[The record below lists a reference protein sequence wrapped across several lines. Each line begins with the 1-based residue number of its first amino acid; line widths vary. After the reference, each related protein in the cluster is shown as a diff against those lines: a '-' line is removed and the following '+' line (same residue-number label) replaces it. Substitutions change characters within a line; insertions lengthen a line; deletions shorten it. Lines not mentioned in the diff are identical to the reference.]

1 MKGFR
6 NRFQLPVFGG
16 LSGVLLIFVFTG
28 AQTLPEPDVPDV
40 RCQTAKECFYRALDI
55 AESHSQDIETRLSHL
70 EEIQKHYPESEWGKR
85 AGLQLGHILLET
97 QPSQALPY
105 LQDAEKNFPL
115 LRDYIRVWI
124 AQALRDTDLSH
135 QAATIFESI
144 LEQEPQSIL
153 KKDIHFGGGFAWHEA
168 GQCHHAIHHL
178 QKALALDPD
187 SDDAPGA
194 LQVIAGCARVLDQH
208 QLAIDTLRKLWWR
221 YPLSPEAKTVHEDVT
236 KGHVIQGSWKPSLG
250 DYFRRAKVYY
260 DQAHF
265 ESAIADLKRFLKGRP
280 TSPSLEKGQFKL
292 AMAHV
297 RLKQYPQ
304 AQQLFLRLS
313 QGRSSYHGQA
323 TEWLARV
330 YLRQGQGAQLIG
342 LSQSRL
348 SGVKSSERSQIQ
360 WMCGI
365 WYEDQGEFPKA
376 VKAYQRAAD
385 LAGSS
390 RARFD
395 AMWRQGWLY
404 YQQEDFQK
412 AHQVFARILKQAKG
426 WRREA
431 QAQYWAGRSLAN
443 LGIHEKAQE
452 HYRRV
457 FQEFP
462 MTYYGQLAQTR
473 LVSRPID
480 SQGTG
485 QVFLQEPDMS
495 SSTRTLLEQ
504 DRHYQKAQELAI
516 LGLMEEATGE
526 LLRVSKTFRSTQ
538 GVLFKIA
545 VQLGEVKAYDQALL
559 IAKRH
564 FRDSVERQRVP
575 RTSALWSMA
584 YPNGYLPTIQHYA
597 DSQVDPYLIAGII
610 REESLYNPQA
620 LSPVGAIGLMQLM
633 PATAQRVAN
642 RIGLSSIEREDLF
655 SGEINI
661 QLGVQYVRQLLGE
674 NDGKVIRVIAAY
686 NAGSNAVKRWV
697 NKNGH
702 READEF
708 VELISY
714 KETRRYVK
722 RVLTSYHVYRDL
734 YSTRCSG
741 SSLDKG
747 C

>member
-28 AQTLPEPDVPDV
+28 AQPLPEPDIPDV
-40 RCQTAKECFYRALDI
+40 RCQTAKECFYHALDI
-55 AESHSQDIETRLSHL
+55 AESHSQDIATRLSPL
-70 EEIQKHYPESEWGKR
+70 EEIQRQNPASEWGKR
-85 AGLQLGHILLET
+85 AGLRLGHILLET
-97 QPSQALPY
+97 HPSQALPY
-105 LQDAEKNFPL
+105 LQDAEENFPL
-115 LRDYIRVWI
+115 LRDYILVWI
-124 AQALRDTDLSH
+124 AQALRDADSSQ
-135 QAATIFESI
+135 QAAATFESI

-153 KKDIHFGGGFAWHEA
+153 KKDIHFGGGFAWYET

-178 QKALALDPD
+178 QKALKLDPD

-194 LQVIAGCARVLDQH
+194 LQVIADCARGLDQH
-208 QLAIDTLRKLWWR
+208 QLAIDTLRRLWWR
-221 YPLSPEAKTVHEDVT
+221 YPLSPEAKTVQDDV
-236 KGHVIQGSWKPSLG
+236 KRRKLIEGSWKPSLG
-250 DYFRRAKVYY
+250 DYFRRAKTYY

-265 ESAIADLKRFLKGRP
+265 ETAIADLKRFLKGRP
-280 TSPSLEKGQFKL
+280 ASPSLEKGQFKL

-304 AQQLFLRLS
+304 AQQLFHGLS
-313 QGRSSYHGQA
+313 KGRSSYRGQA

-365 WYEDQGEFPKA
+365 WYEDQGKFPQA
-376 VKAYQRAAD
+376 VQAYQRAAD

-395 AMWRQGWLY
+395 VMWRQGWLY
-404 YQQEDFQK
+404 YQREDFQK
-412 AHQVFARILKQAKG
+412 AHQVFARMLKQAKG
-426 WRREA
+426 WRGEA

-443 LGIHEKAQE
+443 VGLHKKAQE

-473 LVSRPID
+473 LVSRPVD

-485 QVFLQEPDMS
+485 QVLLQEPDMS
-495 SSTRTLLEQ
+495 SSTRALLEQ
-504 DRHYQKAQELAI
+504 DRHYQKAKELAI

-526 LLRVSKTFRSTQ
+526 LLHVSQTFRSTQ
-538 GVLFKIA
+538 SVLFDIA
-545 VQLGEVKAYDQALL
+545 IQLGDVKAYDQALL

-564 FRDSVERQRVP
+564 FRDSIERQHVP

-597 DSQVDPYLIAGII
+597 DSQVDPFLIAGII
-610 REESLYNPQA
+610 REESLYNSHA
-620 LSPVGAIGLMQLM
+620 LSPVGAMGLMQLM
-633 PATAQRVAN
+633 PATAQRIAN
-642 RIGLSSIEREDLF
+642 RIGLPSIEREDLF
-655 SGEINI
+655 SGEFNI
-661 QLGVQYVRQLLGE
+661 QLGVQYVRQLLRE
-674 NDGKVIRVIAAY
+674 NDGIVIRVIAAY
-686 NAGSNAVKRWV
+686 NAGPNAVKRWV

-741 SSLDKG
+741 PSLDMG

>member
-1 MKGFR
+1 MKRLG
-6 NRFQLPVFGG
+6 NRFQPTAFGG

-28 AQTLPEPDVPDV
+28 AQPLPEPDVPLV
-40 RCQTAKECFYRALDI
+40 RCQTAKECFYHALEG
-55 AESHSQDIETRLSHL
+55 AESYSQDIESRLSPWG
-70 EEIQKHYPESEWGKR
+70 EIQKQYPESEWGKR
-85 AGLQLGHILLET
+85 AGLRLGHILLET
-97 QPSQALPY
+97 HPSQALPY
-105 LQDAEKNFPL
+105 LKEAEKNFPL
-115 LRDYIRVWI
+115 LQDYIRMWM
-124 AQALRDTDLSH
+124 AQGLRDADSSQ
-135 QAATIFESI
+135 QAAFTFESI
-144 LEQEPQSIL
+144 LEREPQSIL

-168 GQCHHAIHHL
+168 GECHHAIHHL
-178 QKALALDPD
+178 QKALGLDPD
-187 SDDAPGA
+187 SEDAPGA
-194 LQVIAGCARVLDQH
+194 LQAIVDCARTLGQT
-208 QLAIDTLRKLWWR
+208 QLAIDTLRKMWWR
-221 YPLSPEAKTVHEDVT
+221 YPLSPEAKALHEEV
-236 KGHVIQGSWKPSLG
+236 KKNNLNPGSWKPSLG
-250 DYFRRAKVYY
+250 EYFRRAKTYY
-260 DQAHF
+260 GQAYF
-265 ESAIADLKRFLKGRP
+265 EFAVADLKRFLKGRP
-280 TSPSLEKGQFKL
+280 ASPSLEKGQFQL

-304 AQQLFLRLS
+304 AQQLFHRLS
-313 QGRSSYHGQA
+313 QGRSLYRGQA

-330 YLRQGQGAQLIG
+330 YLRQGYGAQLVT

-365 WYEDQGEFPKA
+365 WYEDQGEFQKA
-376 VKAYQRAAD
+376 VQAYQRAAD

-390 RARFD
+390 RIRFKVL
-395 AMWRQGWLY
+395 WHQGWLH
-404 YQQEDFQK
+404 YQEEDFQK
-412 AHQVFARILKQAKG
+412 AHQVFVHMLKQAKG
-426 WRREA
+426 RRWEA

-443 LGIHEKAQE
+443 LGLHEKAQK

-462 MTYYGQLAQTR
+462 MTYYGQLSQTR
-473 LVSRPID
+473 LSSERVDLRR
-480 SQGTG
+480 G
-485 QVFLQEPDMS
+485 QHVALQELKVS
-495 SSTRTLLEQ
+495 SSTRALLDQ
-504 DRHYQKAQELAI
+504 DRHYKKAKELAI

-526 LLRVSKTFRSTQ
+526 LLHVSQTFRSTP
-538 GVLFKIA
+538 GALFDIA
-545 VQLGEVKAYDQALL
+545 VQLREVKAYDQALL

-584 YPNGYLPTIQHYA
+584 YPNGYLPTIQQYA

-610 REESLYNPQA
+610 REESLFNPQA

-642 RIGLSSIEREDLF
+642 RIGLPSIEREDLF
-655 SGEINI
+655 SGEFNI
-661 QLGVQYVRQLLGE
+661 QLGVQYVGQLLMKNEG
-674 NDGKVIRVIAAY
+674 NVIRVIAAY
-686 NAGSNAVKRWV
+686 NAGPNAVKRWV
-697 NKNGH
+697 SKNGH